1 MVAKCSIGIINEK
14 EATDRKKGHEMEPT
28 INENTQIEQED
39 SVADAVA
46 AVALVLIFVAACIF
60 WISGQ

>member
-1 MVAKCSIGIINEK
+1 MDEEIQVAESG
-14 EATDRKKGHEMEPT
+14 
-28 INENTQIEQED
+28 D

-46 AVALVLIFVAACIF
+46 AVALVLIFVVTCIF